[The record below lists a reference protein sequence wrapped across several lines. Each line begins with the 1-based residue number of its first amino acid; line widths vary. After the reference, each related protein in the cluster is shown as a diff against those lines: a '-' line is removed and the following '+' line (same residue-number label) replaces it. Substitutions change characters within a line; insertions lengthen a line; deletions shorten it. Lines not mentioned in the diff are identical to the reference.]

1 MENFKF
7 TICLF
12 LLFTLFDSSQCS
24 KNTIRDEKVDFD
36 FLIPY
41 TVSPLKDTIRLGEEL
56 TIATVFSDTV
66 YDIKSGK
73 WYHLPDF
80 DWKPLLFFSK
90 LVAPDKPLGNQSSA
104 GNQFEYINIL
114 GGFTNVDNIGAN
126 MKYVYKNGQ
135 YKLIVKIKT
144 KGAGVYCIEFV
155 NDFSPRRIQL
165 PTSFTTNNTPGVN
178 RRPVIGF
185 MRNYVNNGQNNYQLL
200 KQNCLIEESNIDSI
214 SVWQYKNRIYT
225 FVVKE

>member
-1 MENFKF
+1 MRIIK
-7 TICLF
+7 TGLF
-12 LLFTLFDSSQCS
+12 CFVTLTLLGGSQCS

-80 DWKPLLFFSK
+80 DWTPLLFFLK
-90 LVAPDKPLGNQSSA
+90 LVAPDKPWGNQSSA

-114 GGFTNVDNIGAN
+114 GRFTNVDNIGAN
-126 MKYVYKNGQ
+126 MKYV
-135 YKLIVKIKT
+135 
-144 KGAGVYCIEFV
+144 
-155 NDFSPRRIQL
+155 
-165 PTSFTTNNTPGVN
+165 
-178 RRPVIGF
+178 
-185 MRNYVNNGQNNYQLL
+185 
-200 KQNCLIEESNIDSI
+200 
-214 SVWQYKNRIYT
+214 
-225 FVVKE
+225 